1 MTTLLQINTSLFG
14 ERGNSSQLTRRFIER
29 WWAAHPDGRV
39 VVRDLQGDPLP
50 HLDAERIGALFSKP
64 EGRTPEQQ
72 AIVDLSDALIAEL
85 KAADIV
91 VIGLPLYNFGIP
103 STLKTW
109 FDHIARAGVSFRYT
123 ANGPEGLIGDRK
135 IYVMAARGGF
145 YQGTPADTQTP
156 FVTNFFTLLGIKDIE
171 FVYAEGLNVSQE
183 SKERAMRDAGTA
195 VDRLAA

>member
-14 ERGNSSQLTRRFIER
+14 ENGNSSQLTRRFIAR
-29 WWAAHPDGRV
+29 WQTAHPDGRV
-39 VVRDLQGDPLP
+39 VVRDLQSDPLP
-50 HLDAERIGALFSKP
+50 HLDAERAGALFSKP
-64 EGRTPEQQ
+64 ESRTPQQQ
-72 AIVDLSDALIAEL
+72 AIVDLSDALLAEL
-85 KAADIV
+85 KAADVV
-91 VIGLPLYNFGIP
+91 VIGLPMYNFGIP

-123 ANGPEGLIGDRK
+123 AKGPEGLVGDRK
-135 IYVMAARGGF
+135 VYVMAARGGF

-156 FVTNFFTLLGIKDIE
+156 FVRDFFKLLGIRDIE

-183 SKERAMRDAGTA
+183 SKQRAMRDAGVT

>member
-1 MTTLLQINTSLFG
+1 LTTLLQINTSLFG

-29 WWAAHPDGRV
+29 WRAAHPDGRV
-39 VVRDLQGDPLP
+39 VVRDIQGDPLP

-72 AIVDLSDALIAEL
+72 AIVDLSDALITEL
-85 KAADIV
+85 KAADVV

>member
-1 MTTLLQINTSLFG
+1 VTTLLQINTSLFG

-29 WWAAHPDGRV
+29 WRAAHPNGRV

-103 STLKTW
+103 STLKTY

-135 IYVMAARGGF
+135 VYVMAARGGF

-156 FVTNFFTLLGIKDIE
+156 FVTNFFNLLGIKDIE
-171 FVYAEGLNVSQE
+171 FIYAEGLNVSSE
-183 SKERAMRDAGTA
+183 AKERAMRDAGTA

>member
-29 WWAAHPDGRV
+29 WRAAHPDGRV

-135 IYVMAARGGF
+135 VYVMAARGGF

>member
-29 WWAAHPDGRV
+29 WRAAHPDGRV

-103 STLKTW
+103 STLKTY

-135 IYVMAARGGF
+135 VYVMAARGGF

-156 FVTNFFTLLGIKDIE
+156 FVTNFFKLLGIKDIE

>member
-29 WWAAHPDGRV
+29 WQAAHPDGRV

-50 HLDAERIGALFSKP
+50 HLDAERAGALFGKP

-85 KAADIV
+85 KAADVV

-135 IYVMAARGGF
+135 VYVMAARGGF

-156 FVTNFFTLLGIKDIE
+156 YVKNFLNLLGIKDIE
-171 FVYAEGLNVSQE
+171 FVYAEGLNVSSE
-183 SKERAMRDAGTA
+183 AKERAMQNAGAA

>member
-14 ERGNSSQLTRRFIER
+14 ENGNTSQLTRRFIER
-29 WWAAHPDGRV
+29 WQAAHPDGRV

-50 HLDAERIGALFSKP
+50 HLDAERAGALFSKP
-64 EGRTPEQQ
+64 EGRTPKQQ
-72 AIVDLSDALIAEL
+72 AIVDLSDTLIGEL
-85 KAADIV
+85 KAADVV
-91 VIGLPLYNFGIP
+91 VIGLPMYNFGIP

-123 ANGPEGLIGDRK
+123 AKGPEGLIGDRK
-135 IYVMAARGGF
+135 VYVMAARGGF

-156 FVTNFFTLLGIKDIE
+156 FVRDFFKLLGISDIE

-183 SKERAMRDAGTA
+183 LKERAMRDAGAA

>member
-14 ERGNSSQLTRRFIER
+14 ERGNSSQLTRRFIKR
-29 WWAAHPDGRV
+29 WQAAHPEGRV

-72 AIVDLSDALIAEL
+72 AIVDISDALIAEL
-85 KAADIV
+85 KSADVV

-123 ANGPEGLIGDRK
+123 AQGPVGLIGDRK
-135 IYVMAARGGF
+135 VYVMAARGGF

-156 FVTNFFTLLGIKDIE
+156 FVTNFFRLLGIKDIE
-171 FVYAEGLNVSQE
+171 FVYVEGLNVSAE